1 MEEHKVTID
10 ELKVNTAELLGF
22 ATAENQARTTEI
34 LTAITEEF
42 AKMEQS
48 ATTSQNEIENLRK
61 NNETLRDVNAKLF
74 LKVGNPGGS
83 SEDKP
88 EQAEE
93 PQTPKLSY
101 DALFKDGEL
110 L

>member
-1 MEEHKVTID
+1 MTLE
-10 ELKVNTAELLGF
+10 ELKANTVELLGF
-22 ATAENQARTTEI
+22 ASADNQARTTEI

-42 AKMEQS
+42 TKMEQA
-48 ATTSQNEIENLRK
+48 ATSTQQEIETLK
-61 NNETLRDVNAKLF
+61 KHNETLRDVNAKLF
-74 LKVGNPGGS
+74 LKVGNPAGGP
-83 SEDKP
+83 EDKP
-88 EQAEE
+88 EQPED